1 MALVVRNC
9 FASAG
14 DSGDMGSNP
23 KSLSQED
30 PLEKEGAAH
39 TSILNLGNSVDSG
52 AWQSAVHGAAKSQT

>member
-1 MALVVRNC
+1 
-9 FASAG
+9 
-14 DSGDMGSNP
+14 MGSNP